1 MTDTVFV
8 NTVTL
13 TDDNWFNDLNRLHY
27 TIFGDPANV
36 STAFTAIKQPATSS
50 IAGVLETAIQSEM
63 ETASSNALIVTPGLA
78 QYHPAHPKAVA
89 RWSSSTTVP
98 FAYGISTTIVKVG
111 TGAYTLSFLNNFSSS
126 NAIVPMFSCDDNGQS
141 LVGSASTLT
150 ISTCTVVYRN
160 AVSSLAD
167 APNFY
172 AAFYGDLP

>member
-13 TDDNWFNDLNRLHY
+13 TDDDWFNDVNRLHY
-27 TIFGDPANV
+27 TIFADPANV

-50 IAGVLETAIQSEM
+50 IAGVIETAIQAEM
-63 ETASSNALIVTPGLA
+63 ETASSNALAVTPGLQ

-98 FAYGISTTIVKVG
+98 FAYNISTTIVKVG
-111 TGAYTLSFLNNFSSS
+111 AGAYTLAFLTNFTSS
-126 NAIVPMFSCDDNGQS
+126 NVVVAQLCSDDIGAS
-141 LVGSASTLT
+141 LIGTVSTMS

-160 AVSSLAD
+160 AAGTLTD

-172 AAFYGDLP
+172 ATFFGDLP